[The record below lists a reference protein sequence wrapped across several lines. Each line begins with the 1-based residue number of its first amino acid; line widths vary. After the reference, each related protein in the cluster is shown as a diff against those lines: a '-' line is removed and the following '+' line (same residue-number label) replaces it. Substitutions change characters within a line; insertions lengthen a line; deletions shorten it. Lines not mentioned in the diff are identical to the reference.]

1 MQEDEQNT
9 NRTDIFHQEQIEVEE
24 STVTKCSP
32 VREFITDH
40 LMRHK
45 PTDKDT
51 RQEAYDGK
59 EQLSCGEIEEIEDRL
74 AEEQRVVPRS

>member
-24 STVTKCSP
+24 SIVTKCSP
-32 VREFITDH
+32 VREFITYH

-51 RQEAYDGK
+51 REEAHDGQEELTSNEVEKVEKSLTEERKMFAYT
-59 EQLSCGEIEEIEDRL
+59 
-74 AEEQRVVPRS
+74 